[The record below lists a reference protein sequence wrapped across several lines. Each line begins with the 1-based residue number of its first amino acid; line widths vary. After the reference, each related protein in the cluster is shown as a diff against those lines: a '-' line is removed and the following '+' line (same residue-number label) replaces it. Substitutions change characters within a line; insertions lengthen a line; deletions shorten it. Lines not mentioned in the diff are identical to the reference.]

1 MSVQVA
7 SHRIR
12 LQVDATKKGAVVDQ
26 ITGSDPWS
34 WRGVFV
40 QVEIG
45 IFQAGVFA
53 DSISNIDKIYL
64 LAALNTK
71 RSTVRYWQKEI
82 DSAEMNATLTASEWA
97 TKDSDKAHATFDLSA
112 ADTNFDFTY
121 ATDNVLGI
129 WLVTHIKLKT
139 TARPITLGGAS
150 WSVQED
156 SVDDSIPV
164 TGMTPQGIVV
174 TSDFRCLVRN
184 RTSGKYHE
192 MELDGPA
199 DNPSPIFGPEETV
212 S

>member
-12 LQVDATKKGAVVDQ
+12 LQADPTKKGAMVDQ
-26 ITGSDPWS
+26 ITLADPWS

-40 QVEIG
+40 QVEVG
-45 IFQAGVFA
+45 IFQANAFV
-53 DSISNIDKIYL
+53 DDISNIDKIYL

-82 DSAEMNATLTASEWA
+82 DSAAMNATLTSAEWA
-97 TKDSDKAHATFDLSA
+97 SKAADKTHATFDLSA
-112 ADTNFDFTY
+112 ADTNFDFAY
-121 ATDNVLGI
+121 ATDNELKI
-129 WLVTHIKLKT
+129 WLVVHIKLKT

-184 RTSGKYHE
+184 RTTGNYHE